1 MTARLNLRLLH
12 WHLGAACKCDLQR
25 NKVNASDHFRD
36 WMLHLDAAV
45 DLNEVRL
52 PIGSNQELQRPHV
65 LIPRGA
71 DRLRRARKEL
81 FTHARSERR

>member
-12 WHLGAACKCDLQR
+12 WHLCAARKCDLQR
-25 NKVNASDHFRD
+25 HKVNARHHFRD
-36 WMLHLDAAV
+36 RMLHLDAAV

-52 PIGSNQELQRPHV
+52 PVGANEELQRANV
-65 LIPRGA
+65 LVARGA
-71 DRLRRARKEL
+71 DRLRRARQEL